1 MDNLHTET
9 RQIAAR
15 LRGAR
20 LTAEKSAAELATCTG
35 MSEEAYL
42 KMEEGLEDYSFTF
55 LYKCAKALGI
65 DISALVSG
73 DDPKLSFYT
82 LTRAGEGMPIKRR
95 AGFHY
100 RHLASKLKHRAA
112 EPFVVTAR
120 YDEADRRLRSRCLPT
135 TGRNSTWCSPVRCA
149 SSLTTTSSC
158 SAPATASSTT
168 PHIRTGWSPPGGTD
182 CTFLAV
188 VFKPVAELPDAEGEL
203 PAEPRPLYVLRT
215 QRRPAQN
222 MTG

>member
-20 LTAEKSAAELATCTG
+20 LTAEKSAAECAACTG

-120 YDEADRRLRSRCLPT
+120 YDEAGQTAPIPLSTHDGQEFDMVLSGSLRVQLDDHIELL
-135 TGRNSTWCSPVRCA
+135 G
-149 SSLTTTSSC
+149 
-158 SAPATASSTT
+158 PATASSTT
-168 PHIRTGWSPPGGTD
+168 PHIRTGWSPPAARTAL
-182 CTFLAV
+182 FLQWSLSPSRNCPTPKASC
-188 VFKPVAELPDAEGEL
+188 LPS
-203 PAEPRPLYVLRT
+203 PRPLYALRT

>member
-20 LTAEKSAAELATCTG
+20 MTADKSAAELAACTG

-42 KMEEGLEDYSFTF
+42 KMEEGAEDYSFTF
-55 LYKCAKALGI
+55 LYKCAKALDL

-95 AGFHY
+95 AGFNY
-100 RHLASKLKHRAA
+100 RHLASKLKHMP
-112 EPFVVTAR
+112 EDAR
-120 YDEADRRLRSRCLPT
+120 EKLRETLQRIINEGS
-135 TGRNSTWCSPVRCA
+135 
-149 SSLTTTSSC
+149 
-158 SAPATASSTT
+158 
-168 PHIRTGWSPPGGTD
+168 GGLI
-182 CTFLAV
+182 CIIL
-188 VFKPVAELPDAEGEL
+188 
-203 PAEPRPLYVLRT
+203 
-215 QRRPAQN
+215 
-222 MTG
+222 

>member
-1 MDNLHTET
+1 
-9 RQIAAR
+9 
-15 LRGAR
+15 
-20 LTAEKSAAELATCTG
+20 

-112 EPFVVTAR
+112 V
-120 YDEADRRLRSRCLPT
+120 RRHRALRR
-135 TGRNSTWCSPVRCA
+135 GRTDGSD
-149 SSLTTTSSC
+149 
-158 SAPATASSTT
+158 PAVYPRRAG
-168 PHIRTGWSPPGGTD
+168 IRHG
-182 CTFLAV
+182 A
-188 VFKPVAELPDAEGEL
+188 
-203 PAEPRPLYVLRT
+203 LRFAA
-215 QRRPAQN
+215 RPA
-222 MTG
+222 

>member
-20 LTAEKSAAELATCTG
+20 MTADKSAAELAACTG

-42 KMEEGLEDYSFTF
+42 KMEEGAEDYSFTF
-55 LYKCAKALGI
+55 LYKCAKALDL

-95 AGFHY
+95 AGFNY
-100 RHLASKLKHRAA
+100 RHLASKLKA
-112 EPFVVTAR
+112 TAR
-120 YDEADRRLRSRCLPT
+120 PSRSSSPRPTTRRSRRRRLRCPPT
-135 TGRNSTWCSPVRCA
+135 PDRSSIWC
-149 SSLTTTSSC
+149 
-158 SAPATASSTT
+158 
-168 PHIRTGWSPPGGTD
+168 
-182 CTFLAV
+182 
-188 VFKPVAELPDAEGEL
+188 
-203 PAEPRPLYVLRT
+203 
-215 QRRPAQN
+215 
-222 MTG
+222 

>member
-20 LTAEKSAAELATCTG
+20 LTAEKSAAELAACTG

-112 EPFVVTAR
+112 EPFVVTAK
-120 YDEADRRLRSRCLPT
+120 YDPAEHERPIKL
-135 TGRNSTWCSPVRCA
+135 STHEGQEFDYILSGTLKVVVNGKEKILSEGDA
-149 SSLTTTSSC
+149 IYYDSSK
-158 SAPATASSTT
+158 
-168 PHIRTGWSPPGGTD
+168 PHGMIAVDGKECR
-182 CTFLAV
+182 FLAFLV
-188 VFKPVAELPDAEGEL
+188 K
-203 PAEPRPLYVLRT
+203 
-215 QRRPAQN
+215 
-222 MTG
+222 